1 MFFIFGLL
9 WGFRELEVSTPKGA
23 KKRSHPQVE
32 NDNACFPVGGPD
44 SLQCP
49 CQLIRDKPVVF
60 FVQLTGE
67 QGSREAQH
75 DLRIT
80 SDNRSCFEW
89 WLMDAELLVVLDCS
103 EIALKKRTIPLR
115 IKKHAQ
121 EKAPKKA

>member
-60 FVQLTGE
+60 LC
-67 QGSREAQH
+67 
-75 DLRIT
+75 
-80 SDNRSCFEW
+80 N
-89 WLMDAELLVVLDCS
+89 LLVSKAHAKLNTTYESHPTTEV
-103 EIALKKRTIPLR
+103 ALSGGSWMLNC
-115 IKKHAQ
+115 
-121 EKAPKKA
+121 